1 MNEPGDKTS
10 SIILLRNIEF
20 QITIML
26 HDAKVEHVTG
36 NQVTELLDKPF
47 NQTLDPL
54 DGIID

>member
-20 QITIML
+20 KITIML

-36 NQVTELLDKPF
+36 NQVTKLLDKPF
-47 NQTLDPL
+47 NQTLD
-54 DGIID
+54 GIID

>member
-47 NQTLDPL
+47 NQTLE
-54 DGIID
+54 GIID